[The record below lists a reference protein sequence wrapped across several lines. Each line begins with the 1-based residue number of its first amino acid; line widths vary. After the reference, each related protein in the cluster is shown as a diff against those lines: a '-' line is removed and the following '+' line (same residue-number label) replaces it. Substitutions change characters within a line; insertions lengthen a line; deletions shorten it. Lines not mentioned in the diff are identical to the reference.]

1 VDTDSILV
9 QQAGK
14 AGIVKVIGRGSFKN
28 ARLVKAFSE
37 QIDSLGIEEIVYD
50 MKDCSHMDSTF
61 MGVMAGLAVEQRK
74 RNNIKMRLI
83 HLTDRNFELLNTL
96 GLTHFLDVQTS
107 ATDLHGQKMIPL
119 GMDVKPESKREISEV
134 MLEAHE
140 NLLAANPE
148 NAAQFQDVVSFLR
161 ERLGVVVA

>member
-1 VDTDSILV
+1 MDTDSILV

-14 AGIVKVIGRGSFKN
+14 VGIVKVIGRGSFKN

-74 RNNIKMRLI
+74 RNNIKLRLI
-83 HLTDRNFELLNTL
+83 HLSDRNYELLETL

-107 ATDLHGQKMIPL
+107 APDLQGQKLTPL
-119 GMDVKPESKREISEV
+119 GMDVQPETKREISEV